1 VARDVCGE
9 EIEVRGH
16 LCKVSVS
23 VLNSVW
29 TPSGY
34 SKLQGLIHKVAAGA
48 RAWARFC
55 PSWAGSGWFR
65 PETVHCFSFSFSSKL
80 WKSVRNCRKILKMS
94 NPFFLDSL
102 FSIVF
107 NKNSFMIFKSNNEFR
122 SI

>member
-1 VARDVCGE
+1 MGVPRSSFVGYDSPIARRSSHRRPWPVQAASEMNDERAVARDVCGE

-65 PETVHCFSFSFSSKL
+65 PETVH
-80 WKSVRNCRKILKMS
+80 
-94 NPFFLDSL
+94 
-102 FSIVF
+102 
-107 NKNSFMIFKSNNEFR
+107 
-122 SI
+122 